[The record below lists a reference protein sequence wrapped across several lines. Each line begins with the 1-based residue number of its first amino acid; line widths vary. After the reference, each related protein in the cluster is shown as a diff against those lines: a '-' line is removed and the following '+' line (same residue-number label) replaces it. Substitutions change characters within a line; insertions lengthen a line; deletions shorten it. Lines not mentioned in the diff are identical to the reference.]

1 MRSDLLSQDRSRG
14 HDHYI
19 SARYMLPWFKNRGE
33 NMQESMKS
41 LTIEELM
48 QIVKLAQ
55 KEIDRRTIKKVDD
68 RN

>member
-1 MRSDLLSQDRSRG
+1 M
-14 HDHYI
+14 
-19 SARYMLPWFKNRGE
+19 K
-33 NMQESMKS
+33 ESIKS

>member
-1 MRSDLLSQDRSRG
+1 
-14 HDHYI
+14 
-19 SARYMLPWFKNRGE
+19 
-33 NMQESMKS
+33 MQESMKE

-48 QIVKLAQ
+48 EIVKLAQ

>member
-1 MRSDLLSQDRSRG
+1 M
-14 HDHYI
+14 
-19 SARYMLPWFKNRGE
+19 K
-33 NMQESMKS
+33 ESMKS

>member
-1 MRSDLLSQDRSRG
+1 
-14 HDHYI
+14 
-19 SARYMLPWFKNRGE
+19 
-33 NMQESMKS
+33 MQESMKD

>member
-1 MRSDLLSQDRSRG
+1 
-14 HDHYI
+14 
-19 SARYMLPWFKNRGE
+19 
-33 NMQESMKS
+33 MQESMKS

>member
-1 MRSDLLSQDRSRG
+1 
-14 HDHYI
+14 
-19 SARYMLPWFKNRGE
+19 MLPWFKNRGE

>member
-1 MRSDLLSQDRSRG
+1 M
-14 HDHYI
+14 
-19 SARYMLPWFKNRGE
+19 K
-33 NMQESMKS
+33 ESMKA

>member
-1 MRSDLLSQDRSRG
+1 MRSDLLSQDRPRG
-14 HDHYI
+14 LIPPQYI
-19 SARYMLPWFKNRGE
+19 LPWSKNRGE
-33 NMQESMKS
+33 NMQESMKA

-55 KEIDRRTIKKVDD
+55 QEIDRRTIKKVDD

>member
-1 MRSDLLSQDRSRG
+1 MRSDLLSQDRPGEFSYKCLR
-14 HDHYI
+14 
-19 SARYMLPWFKNRGE
+19 MVNTPLVQNRGK
-33 NMQESMKS
+33 NMKESIKS